1 VGWEAEAGGECEEDV
16 AVWVEG
22 GEKGMYFVVVRL
34 NTDDTNV
41 GGRGDRIRGN
51 AISLELVS
59 GVCDC

>member
-1 VGWEAEAGGECEEDV
+1 
-16 AVWVEG
+16 
-22 GEKGMYFVVVRL
+22 VVVRL
-34 NTDDTNV
+34 DTDDTNV